1 MSEPTRPNA
10 RVTTSDDSV
19 ESRGDSSRPRR
30 RRPARDDAALP
41 VHPWIVWLVAVL
53 MLAGATLLLAG
64 LTWVGAAA
72 VASGLVCV
80 VALIVRARSDT

>member
-1 MSEPTRPNA
+1 MSDPTRPNA
-10 RVTTSDDSV
+10 PATATDDPV
-19 ESRGDSSRPRR
+19 EPRRDAGRRR
-30 RRPARDDAALP
+30 RRPARDDTALP